1 MASSAHEHSRRWI
14 PLAYGI
20 AVVGSGLV
28 VGTRLVPEGSFRSF
42 FASILFLCAVSA
54 AGAFGGWKPG
64 FLTTAL
70 SVCGAA
76 LFLVRPYY
84 TFQLANTGDLLR
96 IVGSVMAGIAISLLC
111 EALHRAWAQIE
122 DRQQRLQEALQQLQ
136 IVTDSMSASIVHCSR
151 DFKYLWVSKS
161 YADWIGLPAEQIA
174 GRPIV
179 DDRRPR
185 GL

>member
-42 FASILFLCAVSA
+42 FASILFLGAVSA

-70 SVCGAA
+70 SACGAA

-111 EALHRAWAQIE
+111 EALHRAVAHRRSATAAARGASGTADRHGKHVGLDRPLQPRFEVSLGQQVVCRLDWA
-122 DRQQRLQEALQQLQ
+122 
-136 IVTDSMSASIVHCSR
+136 SR
-151 DFKYLWVSKS
+151 
-161 YADWIGLPAEQIA
+161 
-174 GRPIV
+174 RPNCRTPHRG
-179 DDRRPR
+179 DRRPP
-185 GL
+185 GV